1 MSSGQIDKVCSHVA
15 RILRE
20 QREKRNFSMTTLA
33 DRSGVS
39 RTMVRFIEKEDRN
52 PTLQSLLRLANAL
65 EIDLGEVIQTANT
78 EARKKTK

>member
-1 MSSGQIDKVCSHVA
+1 
-15 RILRE
+15 
-20 QREKRNFSMTTLA
+20 MTTLA

>member
-1 MSSGQIDKVCSHVA
+1 
-15 RILRE
+15 
-20 QREKRNFSMTTLA
+20 
-33 DRSGVS
+33 
-39 RTMVRFIEKEDRN
+39 MVRFIEKEDRN